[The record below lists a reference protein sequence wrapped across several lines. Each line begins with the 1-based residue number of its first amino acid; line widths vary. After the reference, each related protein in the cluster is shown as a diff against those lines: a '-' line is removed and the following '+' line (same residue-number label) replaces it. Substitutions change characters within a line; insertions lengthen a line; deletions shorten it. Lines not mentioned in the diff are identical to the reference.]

1 LVRSRAL
8 FISASN
14 KNFDEGAEMPIVQ
27 AGEIKLNYD
36 TFGAGDPLLLI
47 MGFGAPG
54 IAWMPV
60 LPMLSGFKCIY
71 FDNRGIGNSE
81 KPSGP
86 YTIPVMAEDAA
97 NLLDALGVDSA
108 KVYGVSMGGMIAQ
121 ELALRHP
128 GKVSRLVL
136 GCTSSGGPS
145 AVQPSVETIAS
156 LLTAMKLMPTDPDR
170 AFDILLPVVH
180 PPDFLAAHPEVKQM
194 ALLGASIMPP
204 TPPEVIDRTVDG
216 ITKFDSYDRLPEIKC
231 PVLIVHGER
240 DILIKPA
247 NADVLKSRIPQAELF
262 MIPNAGHNFFA
273 EDPMG
278 VHQRII
284 EFLRG

>member
-1 LVRSRAL
+1 
-8 FISASN
+8 
-14 KNFDEGAEMPIVQ
+14 MPIVK
-27 AGEIKLNYD
+27 AGAISLNYD

-71 FDNRGIGNSE
+71 FDNRGTGSSDQPE
-81 KPSGP
+81 GT
-86 YTIPVMAEDAA
+86 YTVPDMAEDAS
-97 NLLDALGVDSA
+97 NLLAALGIESA

-128 GKVSRLVL
+128 GQVSRMVL
-136 GCTSSGGPS
+136 GCTTCGGPA
-145 AVQPSVETIAS
+145 AVPPAEETIAS
-156 LLTAMKLMPTDPDR
+156 LIAAMKSMSTDPER
-170 AFDILLPVVH
+170 AIDILLSVVH
-180 PPDFLAAHPEVKQM
+180 PPDFVLAHPEMKQM
-194 ALLGASIMPP
+194 MLMGMAAIPP
-204 TPPEVIDRTVDG
+204 TPPEAIDRTAAG
-216 ITKFDSYDRLPEIKC
+216 IMSFDSYERLPQIRC
-231 PVLIVHGER
+231 PVLIAHGDK

-247 NADVLKSRIPQAELF
+247 NAEILKSRIPQAELF

-278 VHQRII
+278 VHQRIVA
-284 EFLRG
+284 FLKG